1 MTKRPKQVLK
11 LLNKKLGGKEMKFKL
26 KLRKIGDSKGVIIP
40 AFILKQ
46 LNKKAGDNI
55 TIEIKE
61 W

>member
-1 MTKRPKQVLK
+1 
-11 LLNKKLGGKEMKFKL
+11 MKFKL

-61 W
+61 G